1 MDVGSREQL
10 SKFETE
16 RNVALHHLR
25 GDRYDD
31 ADVFFWPVTLQSDIR
46 MKVLALLN

>member
-10 SKFETE
+10 SKFEAE